1 MNAQAWTELQG
12 ALWETGKTGPPAWG
26 LAQLPAFLRAGN
38 AVGSRDREVET
49 AGALGHRKPARMS
62 LPPGCLLCA
71 SPGLKEAES
80 DQECLFW

>member
-38 AVGSRDREVET
+38 AVGSRDREVGT
-49 AGALGHRKPARMS
+49 AGALGHRKSARMS
-62 LPPGCLLCA
+62 LPPAA
-71 SPGLKEAES
+71 SSAPALV
-80 DQECLFW
+80 